1 MDASRLQAERRPGC
15 RPGPHPKDIK
25 MSQDRREQIRLP
37 VEICVQQYLTQG
49 SCLGLTRD
57 LSERGLYLTAPR
69 LRDDQAL
76 LGAPLQLEFALPGT
90 GETVWARG
98 HVRYENMD
106 GTLKGLGISLTEMAQ
121 THAQSLRAYLET
133 IRKARLHNM
142 LLRIQKPQQFSTGR
156 LPGVILPS

>member
-1 MDASRLQAERRPGC
+1 MPSHLIPCPAPSADELATLTAER
-15 RPGPHPKDIK
+15 
-25 MSQDRREQIRLP
+25 P
-37 VEICVQQYLTQG
+37 VRIDGNFVHRF
-49 SCLGLTRD
+49 RD
-57 LSERGLYLTAPR
+57 
-69 LRDDQAL
+69 
-76 LGAPLQLEFALPGT
+76 
-90 GETVWARG
+90 ARG